1 MVLLRLLDSEAA
13 LWDLDVTGIAS
24 EGKCR
29 ARFRPGGHGPIKGA
43 ARAVSLIHCGLVASI
58 IYKPPRCL
66 DRWLQRL
73 LRVRDADD
81 SVSRFHDSKVIIA
94 VPPATPDDA
103 MKQALL
109 SVVQI
114 WLDRLQAMAVIVSRT
129 DLSF

>member
-43 ARAVSLIHCGLVASI
+43 ARAVALIHCGLVASI
-58 IYKPPRCL
+58 IYKPARCL

-81 SVSRFHDSKVIIA
+81 SVSRLHDFKS
-94 VPPATPDDA
+94 
-103 MKQALL
+103 L
-109 SVVQI
+109 
-114 WLDRLQAMAVIVSRT
+114 
-129 DLSF
+129 